1 MRAEINKEE
10 TFLDW
15 DPSQYSLLDKMQN
28 LVALFSALWHVALEF
43 HEKYER
49 WYNGPLD
56 GLDAEDIQNQVKI
69 GRTGFK
75 HFPTIFI
82 HTG

>member
-1 MRAEINKEE
+1 MLAEINKEE

-28 LVALFSALWHVALEF
+28 LVELFSALWHVALEF

-49 WYNGPLD
+49 WYNGPLE
-56 GLDAEDIQNQVKI
+56 GLDAEDIQNQVRWQSFCTMHEVY
-69 GRTGFK
+69 GETVPG
-75 HFPTIFI
+75 
-82 HTG
+82 